1 MKRAADPSCYKT
13 AAGSRKKFSTRRI
26 KYLAPVSSYSC
37 PGMGCG
43 TAGVEAG
50 RVGAVLY
57 RGGGGSEAHKALT
70 TREIVQGARAL
81 P

>member
-1 MKRAADPSCYKT
+1 MLQDGGRLT
-13 AAGSRKKFSTRRI
+13 QQFSTRRI
-26 KYLAPVSSYSC
+26 KYLAPVSSCSC
-37 PGMGCG
+37 LEMGCG
-43 TAGVEAG
+43 TAGVEVG

-70 TREIVQGARAL
+70 TREIVQGARVL

>member
-1 MKRAADPSCYKT
+1 
-13 AAGSRKKFSTRRI
+13 
-26 KYLAPVSSYSC
+26 
-37 PGMGCG
+37 MGCG

-50 RVGAVLY
+50 CVGAVLY
-57 RGGGGSEAHKALT
+57 RGGGGGEAHKALT